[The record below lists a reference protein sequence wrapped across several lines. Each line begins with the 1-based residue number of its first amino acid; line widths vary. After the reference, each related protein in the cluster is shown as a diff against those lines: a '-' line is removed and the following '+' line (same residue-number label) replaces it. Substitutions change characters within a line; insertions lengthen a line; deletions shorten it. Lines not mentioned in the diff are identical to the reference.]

1 MDLKL
6 QSHLFS
12 QHCPCFRHIRKI
24 QNCQKMGCWRDYFI
38 LLGVLF
44 LFSLALFGEQ
54 EESPMTTYNSSA
66 AYNWASSLGML
77 HKTRESQILKS
88 PITEDF
94 NAQSHDFLSQL
105 LHKTISWMSPLSDHE
120 LATSSNSEADGNH
133 EQWDPISKHK
143 EKTSAKKITRSS
155 QWCSRLTYRRCKIE
169 YLAGTCWNSL
179 AVYTISSNSI
189 SWRPICLGF
198 RV

>member
-24 QNCQKMGCWRDYFI
+24 QKCQKAGCWRNYFI
-38 LLGVLF
+38 LLGILF
-44 LFSLALFGEQ
+44 LFCLALFGEQ

-94 NAQSHDFLSQL
+94 NDQTLRLS
-105 LHKTISWMSPLSDHE
+105 E
-120 LATSSNSEADGNH
+120 SNSAQNYIMDVSFVWPWTGHKFQFRSRWKSWTVRPNFPNINRKN
-133 EQWDPISKHK
+133 QQKKSQQGAANDALDWPIEDVK
-143 EKTSAKKITRSS
+143 
-155 QWCSRLTYRRCKIE
+155 
-169 YLAGTCWNSL
+169 
-179 AVYTISSNSI
+179 
-189 SWRPICLGF
+189 
-198 RV
+198 